1 MVHDMIADA
10 FGAIAY
16 IAMAF
21 VVRDLFAAT
30 GSSVERRQLRVVTA
44 VLATG
49 AMLQIFLGVTWYF
62 SQPALAQA
70 LDILAGSCL
79 LAVPVSFGPV
89 VMRLKQGRLRITNL
103 RLAQSAQRLEAAEA
117 RVLEANMV
125 AFQANAALK
134 EITMEDGLTGLANRR
149 RFDLNLVQ
157 EFKRAV
163 RSNLPLGVVLIGLD
177 HFQAYNERYGRAAG
191 DECLWR
197 VAEAIKA
204 IPRRPGD
211 VLARYGGEEIAVLL
225 PLADEN
231 GAARVAAVLL
241 ETVQVLRMEHEGS
254 ETGFVTISCGTAAF
268 TGLQGLNNPFELVRR
283 ADRALYM
290 AKNEGRNRVRKF
302 DLSMN
307 LDLQDPYGPP
317 VVQDLE
323 WLAKVISPKM
333 RMF

>member
-1 MVHDMIADA
+1 MVDDLIADA

-30 GSSVERRQLRVVTA
+30 RNNVARRRLRVITA
-44 VLATG
+44 VMITG
-49 AMLQIFLGVTWYF
+49 AALQIFLGMMSYF
-62 SQPALAQA
+62 NQPVLARALG
-70 LDILAGSCL
+70 ILAGSCL

-89 VMRLKQGRLRITNL
+89 VMRLKQGRLRMMSL
-103 RLAQSAQRLEAAEA
+103 RLRQSAQRVEAAEA
-117 RVLEANMV
+117 RLREANMA
-125 AFQANAALK
+125 AFQAKAALK
-134 EITMEDGLTGLANRR
+134 EITMEDGLTGLSNRR
-149 RFDLNLVQ
+149 RFDLSLVQ

-191 DECLWR
+191 DDCLRR

-204 IPRRPGD
+204 VPRRTGD

-231 GAARVAAVLL
+231 GAARVAAVIL
-241 ETVQVLRMEHEGS
+241 ETVQVLRIAHEGS

-268 TGLQGLNNPFELVRR
+268 TGLQDLNNPFELVRR
-283 ADRALYM
+283 ADQALYM
-290 AKNEGRNRVRKF
+290 AKTEGRNRVRKF
-302 DLSMN
+302 EPSMGVDLH
-307 LDLQDPYGPP
+307 DPYGPP

-323 WLAKVISPKM
+323 WLAKVISP
-333 RMF
+333 RMKTL